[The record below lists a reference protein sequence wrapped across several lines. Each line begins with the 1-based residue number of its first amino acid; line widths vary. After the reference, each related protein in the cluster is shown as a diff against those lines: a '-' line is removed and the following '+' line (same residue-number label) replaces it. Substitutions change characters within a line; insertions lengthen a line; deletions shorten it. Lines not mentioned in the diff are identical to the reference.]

1 MSNPESPCTLT
12 GVSDTQRTP
21 EDETWRLPKHV
32 SGEDDLWD
40 RLGEDWQ
47 AVDGVRVGVR
57 VYVQWEHEEEGRVRL
72 SGLCVAGENITTD
85 TLRRIPVSRL
95 ENLHGVTGFAV
106 PQDQFVRELAPLV
119 RRKDEDP
126 DEFSGR
132 VAYYYRVF
140 AAISSRPA
148 KEIAQH
154 SNVPVG
160 TVRGWIREARLR
172 GKLPPG
178 TRGRAG

>member
-1 MSNPESPCTLT
+1 M
-12 GVSDTQRTP
+12 SDTQRTSEDGFWTLP
-21 EDETWRLPKHV
+21 EHV
-32 SGEDDLWD
+32 NGEDDLWD
-40 RLGEDWQ
+40 SLGADWQ
-47 AVDGVRVGVR
+47 AVDGVRAGIR
-57 VYVQWEHEEEGRVRL
+57 VYVRWEHEAEGKVRL
-72 SGLCVAGENITTD
+72 SGLCLAGDNITTD
-85 TLRRIPVSRL
+85 TLRALPVSRL
-95 ENLHGVTGFAV
+95 ENLHGVTGVAV
-106 PQDQFVRELAPLV
+106 PQQQFVRELAPLK
-119 RRKDEDP
+119 RHQGEDP

-148 KEIAQH
+148 MEIAQH
-154 SNVPVG
+154 SGVPVG